1 MIFCGNGTMERLFV
15 HSMDDINEQH
25 YIDLTMSK
33 DDASFLVS
41 CCCDDEWFYEF
52 EYNKSDYE
60 RIKFNI
66 MNAIFECDTMEE
78 LIDVLDDIFLDGF
91 EELIIECSADDYCD
105 CECCIDCNGCPKEYL
120 N

>member
-15 HSMDDINEQH
+15 HPMDDINEQH

-66 MNAIFECDTMEE
+66 METIFESDTMEE

-91 EELIIECSADDYCD
+91 GELIVECSADDYCD
-105 CECCIDCNGCPKEYL
+105 GECCADCDGCPREYL

>member
-1 MIFCGNGTMERLFV
+1 MVFCGNGTMERLFV
-15 HSMDDINEQH
+15 HPMDDLNSQH

-33 DDASFLVS
+33 DDATFLVT
-41 CCCDDEWFYEF
+41 CCCDEEWFYEF

-66 MNAIFECDTMEE
+66 METIFESDTMEE
-78 LIDVLDDIFLDGF
+78 LIDVLDEIFLDGF
-91 EELIIECSADDYCD
+91 EELIVDCSADAAYYDQCCEDCD
-105 CECCIDCNGCPKEYL
+105 GCPKEYL